1 MAMDIHVYDTY
12 VKAKD
17 GHTMHFDVITDVQD
31 HDKAIEYAKTMA
43 SNNWRRWRK
52 GDRRGMPILSHTRST
67 RTSRKRN
74 QRKGILHS
82 KKWKDAHKLFF

>member
-31 HDKAIEYAKTMA
+31 HDKAIEYAKQWLETIGEGDA
-43 SNNWRRWRK
+43 KVTGEECQFCHTQGAPPPVENEIKEK
-52 GDRRGMPILSHTRST
+52 G
-67 RTSRKRN
+67 
-74 QRKGILHS
+74 
-82 KKWKDAHKLFF
+82 FFIQKMENCP

>member
-31 HDKAIEYAKTMA
+31 HDKAIEYAKQWLSTIGEGDA
-43 SNNWRRWRK
+43 TVTGEECQFWHTQGAPEPVENEIKEK
-52 GDRRGMPILSHTRST
+52 GFYIQKMEGCP
-67 RTSRKRN
+67 
-74 QRKGILHS
+74 
-82 KKWKDAHKLFF
+82 

>member
-31 HDKAIEYAKTMA
+31 HDKAIAVSYTHLTL
-43 SNNWRRWRK
+43 
-52 GDRRGMPILSHTRST
+52 P
-67 RTSRKRN
+67 TSD
-74 QRKGILHS
+74 LV
-82 KKWKDAHKLFF
+82 